1 MSSILVRRL
10 GPAATALREGRLRV
24 AGTVL
29 LLAVTFALLATVQ
42 AMRGGQPLAE
52 PFGAASPLVHWT
64 SDASSPSVTQSAA
77 IRSLLDVLMSIAW
90 VATVLAMVTLLV
102 RYRIEAARRGG
113 EIGIRRAVGASRTDI
128 IAALLAEGSITAML
142 ALAAGAALAVLLL
155 SIAGGYWPGTIP
167 ARPSLTTTLL
177 LLPAIVLVASL
188 SPLRFLRLR
197 HMRYVDAGVV
207 PLSLPRF
214 QLAASLA
221 IVMGSGILL
230 TGGRQA
236 EPGLDPR
243 PARSGLV
250 IQIDSGVAGNAE
262 RAQAYGR
269 LLERLRVLDPGA
281 TVSLTAPGGLV
292 GLGTS
297 DNVTTDC
304 GMCVRGGIIIPY
316 QHTRAV
322 HLFVSPDSFVAGG
335 AKLVAGRGLNDSDRI
350 GATRVAV
357 VNRHLALRYFQRGE
371 AVGRKMW
378 LGSDLRREPY
388 EVVGIVEDSPSA
400 VLGGALQPRTA
411 VYLSVLQLPP
421 AEADLLIRTGKSIN
435 PAEVEAAILDTI
447 GSARVTGQIPEA
459 DYAEIQSRPT
469 RWFGAWFALAG
480 VVVLL
485 IGTAGTFSAVRLWV
499 DSLAAELSLRR
510 AVGASR
516 IRIAGFVLFRSLGIG
531 AGGIALGLFL
541 YFVIVRGALT
551 AVVRDLP
558 TWNPALFLGLSA
570 MLSLIAVIAAGIPT
584 VALLRRPPV
593 RDLAS

>member
-1 MSSILVRRL
+1 MNSLLVRRL
-10 GPAATALREGRLRV
+10 HPAVTALRESRLRV

-52 PFGAASPLVHWT
+52 SFGTASTLVRWT
-64 SDASSPSVTQSAA
+64 SDASPPSATQSAA
-77 IRSLLDVLMSIAW
+77 IRSLLDVLLAIAW
-90 VATVLAMVTLLV
+90 VATILAMVTLLV

-113 EIGIRRAVGASRTDI
+113 EIGVRRAVGASRSDI
-128 IAALLAEGSITAML
+128 LVALLAEGSVTAML
-142 ALAAGAALAVLLL
+142 ALGAGAALGVLLL
-155 SIAGGYWPGTIP
+155 SLAGGYWPGTMP
-167 ARPSLTTTLL
+167 GRPSLTTTLL
-177 LLPAIVLVASL
+177 LLPAIVLLASL
-188 SPLRFLRLR
+188 SPLRFLRPGRLQS
-197 HMRYVDAGVV
+197 YEAGVV

-230 TGGRQA
+230 SGRRQG
-236 EPGLDPR
+236 EPEVQVQPGR
-243 PARSGLV
+243 GGLV
-250 IQIDSGVAGNAE
+250 IQIDSGVAGNVE
-262 RAQAYGR
+262 RAQAYAS
-269 LLERLRVLDPGA
+269 LLGRLRVLDPGA

-335 AKLVAGRGLNDSDRI
+335 AKLVSGRGLTDADRI
-350 GATRVAV
+350 GGTRVAV
-357 VNRHLALRYFQRGE
+357 VNRHLALRYFQHGE

-378 LGSDLRREPY
+378 LGSDLRQEPY
-388 EVVGIVEDSPSA
+388 EVVGIVEDTPSG
-400 VLGGALQPRTA
+400 VLGSALQPRPA

-421 AEADLLIRTGKSIN
+421 AEADLLIRTETPLN
-435 PAEVEAAILDTI
+435 PAAIEAAIHDTI
-447 GSARVTGQIPEA
+447 GSARVTGQLAEA

-469 RWFGAWFALAG
+469 FWFGAWFALAG

-516 IRIAGFVLFRSLGIG
+516 VRIAGFVMIRALGIG
-531 AGGIALGLFL
+531 AGGIVLGLFL

-558 TWNPALFLGLSA
+558 TWNAGLFLALSA
-570 MLSLIAVIAAGIPT
+570 LLGLIALIAAGIPT
-584 VALLRRPPV
+584 AALLRRPPIQ
-593 RDLAS
+593 SMES